1 MDTKG
6 YTKQSSR
13 FIVESS
19 ASKINISTASNSITL
34 DKSGDGTKFL
44 NDKGQ
49 YVEVTG
55 TNSGI
60 AISDVKPSNNEA
72 IWIDTATEGSS
83 KVYTENET
91 IMTNNNVGRRTSTG
105 TWQFRIDNLLTITD
119 GQEVASDV
127 IDTMWV
133 DMMGNGL
140 HGIISSV
147 SYAQTNGFTEIIG
160 INYTNDGWT
169 CKSNSQIIKLAYNY
183 FSGLDETNEQGV
195 STGYT
200 YNYGELWG
208 LFVCSSGFYKFRLVE
223 EYYNSTS
230 SSKYYTYLTK
240 IY

>member
-1 MDTKG
+1 MF
-6 YTKQSSR
+6 SSDL
-13 FIVESS
+13 
-19 ASKINISTASNSITL
+19 ATLKTL
-34 DKSGDGTKFL
+34 DNKLRSVSED
-44 NDKGQ
+44 
-49 YVEVTG
+49 
-55 TNSGI
+55 
-60 AISDVKPSNNEA
+60 
-72 IWIDTATEGSS
+72 
-83 KVYTENET
+83 ET

-105 TWQFRIDNLLTITD
+105 TWQFKIDNLLTITD
-119 GQEVASDV
+119 GQEVTSDV

-160 INYTNDGWT
+160 INYTSDGWT

-208 LFVCSSGFYKFRLVE
+208 LFVCSTGFYKFRLVE